1 MQEKKEYR
9 SALRSRKMI
18 RDAFMELVEEKK
30 NGKVTVTDIVKRAD
44 INRST
49 FYAHYQDVQG
59 VAEELEEEIFESTI
73 PLLEIKYV
81 NVYKNPKPFLQNLA
95 KIMEENE
102 AFYRVLIK
110 SNYADHFEKRLVE
123 VLTDYILNSEEVPE
137 VVINSPFFDMLI
149 TFVMG
154 GIVNV
159 FHKWFQGNLN
169 YNMNDL
175 VNEMEKLIVNA
186 SGSRLDLGWG
196 ISVDIPENNEI

>member
-186 SGSRLDLGWG
+186 SGSKLDLGWG